1 MNKTDKIYTDLLRD
15 IQANG
20 VVKKDRTGTGTISVF
35 GRMLRFDLSE
45 GFPLL
50 TTKKIHTKSVIH
62 ELLWF
67 LKGDTNIKYLNEN
80 GVTIWDEWAKED
92 GSLGPVYGKQWVDW
106 STDADESIR
115 DGSYPNGEF
124 KWKFKKK
131 GINQIQQMIERLKTN
146 PDCRR
151 MIVTAWNVA
160 DLKDM
165 ALTPCHYSFQLE
177 THELTRDERIQL
189 YANEYANGMAVNNND
204 PFMDAKLETR
214 NIPTRKLTLMWNQ
227 RSVDTFLGLPFNI
240 ASYAILL
247 HMFAAQSNMVVG
259 DLICAL
265 GDTHIYLNHFDQ
277 VAEQLSRDSR
287 LLPKLWLNPEVKNI
301 FDYKYEDIKIL
312 DYNPHPA
319 IKAPIAV

>member
-20 VVKKDRTGTGTISVF
+20 VVKKDRTGVGTISVF

-50 TTKKIHTKSVIH
+50 TTKKIHMKSVIH

-80 GVTIWDEWAKED
+80 GVTIWDEWADED
-92 GSLGPVYGKQWVDW
+92 GNLGPIYGKQWVSW
-106 STDADESIR
+106 SAFNVCQIPKT
-115 DGSYPNGEF
+115 P
-124 KWKFKKK
+124 
-131 GINQIQQMIERLKTN
+131 INQIEMMVDRLRTN

-151 MIVTAWNVA
+151 MIVSAWNVG
-160 DLKDM
+160 DLDKM
-165 ALTPCHYSFQLE
+165 ALTPCHYGFQLE
-177 THELTRDERIQL
+177 THELTTKEMCELAGVDYEKAMEETYHGKNIDADLEIRTIL
-189 YANEYANGMAVNNND
+189 SD
-204 PFMDAKLETR
+204 PQGK

-247 HMFAAQSNMVVG
+247 HMFAAQTNMVVG
-259 DLICAL
+259 DLICSL

-287 LLPKLWLNPEVKNI
+287 PLPKLWLNPEVKNI
-301 FDYKYEDIKIL
+301 FDYKYDDIKFEGY
-312 DYNPHPA
+312 DPHPA
-319 IKAPIAV
+319 IKAPIAI